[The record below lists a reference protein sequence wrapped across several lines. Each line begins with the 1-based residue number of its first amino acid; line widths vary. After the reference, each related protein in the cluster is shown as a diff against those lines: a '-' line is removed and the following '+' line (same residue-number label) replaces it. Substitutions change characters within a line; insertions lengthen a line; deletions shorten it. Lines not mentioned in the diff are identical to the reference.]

1 MGSQLSSQS
10 GHVAVQRP
18 PIALVP
24 QNRGGQVLSSDRS
37 SSSFDQM
44 EEEHALGSGERYGAL
59 TTSDGAPLGVDF
71 ELSPAPRFRMAVAH
85 PLLDARH
92 QLCHEEG
99 FWNVVVGTPGEA
111 FEPRIQVRPSR
122 HHDRAA
128 AMVAKTANELKPIS
142 IWEPQIEDH
151 AMRLETLESISRLGD
166 SAYQFDFEA
175 GGSKPADGVA
185 RDARVV
191 FDQQHPCRSGHE
203 PHPAKSCRVWQNESS
218 HRQKA
223 ARFGR
228 YPHAMTPVRVQ
239 LLLACFAFGAAS
251 GCTADSGPAGDG
263 AEGADSGSSDL
274 PVDATDGGRP
284 TPDLGGPEDGGAND
298 AGRADTGTTE
308 PEPPFE
314 VAFFDADEVDPER
327 QREVGARIFYPL
339 EISGSHHVVAVSH
352 GGLGADNAEVLFDH
366 LGSGLASQGFVV
378 LLVGHR
384 RSDNRDQ
391 HRRDRP
397 RDVIF
402 LLDRLEADAIAFPGD
417 FGGTLQLE
425 RVGMTGH
432 SAGAFT
438 TQALAGAAYPYPTAT
453 DPRIGAIAPISVQG
467 VGDFFEAFDRGPN
480 DSTWQSVTVPVFVLL
495 GSEELSTNGFGR
507 FIEADWRLQAFSR
520 YPDSVDRIQVIIE
533 GQDHLQ
539 MGAMG
544 SEDVETYIARNI
556 AAFFDVYLR
565 DGSTDPCDVG
575 TLQPPEPGV
584 AELRRKPAES
594 SSRLTGCE

>member
-1 MGSQLSSQS
+1 
-10 GHVAVQRP
+10 
-18 PIALVP
+18 
-24 QNRGGQVLSSDRS
+24 
-37 SSSFDQM
+37 
-44 EEEHALGSGERYGAL
+44 
-59 TTSDGAPLGVDF
+59 
-71 ELSPAPRFRMAVAH
+71 
-85 PLLDARH
+85 
-92 QLCHEEG
+92 
-99 FWNVVVGTPGEA
+99 
-111 FEPRIQVRPSR
+111 
-122 HHDRAA
+122 
-128 AMVAKTANELKPIS
+128 
-142 IWEPQIEDH
+142 
-151 AMRLETLESISRLGD
+151 MRLETLESVSRLGGR
-166 SAYQFDFEA
+166 AYQLDFEA
-175 GGSKPADGVA
+175 GGSKPPDGVA
-185 RDARVV
+185 RDARIVL
-191 FDQQHPCRSGHE
+191 DQQHPGRSGHE
-203 PHPAKSCRVWQNESS
+203 SHPAKSCRGWENESS
-218 HRQKA
+218 YRQKA

-239 LLLACFAFGAAS
+239 ILLACFAFGAAS
-251 GCTADSGPAGDG
+251 GCTADSGPNGNAAG
-263 AEGADSGSSDL
+263 GADSGSSDRL
-274 PVDATDGGRP
+274 TDATDGGVP
-284 TPDLGGPEDGGAND
+284 TTDLGSPEDGGARD

-327 QREVGARIFYPL
+327 QREVGARIFYPV
-339 EISGSHHVVAVSH
+339 ERPGFHHVVAVSH

-366 LGSGLASQGFVV
+366 LGVGLASQGFVV
-378 LLVGHR
+378 VLVGHR
-384 RSDNRDQ
+384 RSADRDQ

-397 RDVIF
+397 RDVTF
-402 LLDRLEADAIAFPGD
+402 LLDRLEADAIPFPAG
-417 FGGTLQLE
+417 FGGTIQLD

-453 DPRIGAIAPISVQG
+453 DPRIAAIAPISVQG

-507 FIEADWRLQAFSR
+507 FIETDWRLQAFSR

-565 DGSTDPCDVG
+565 DGSTNPCDVG
-575 TLQPPEPGV
+575 RLQPPEPGV
-584 AELRRKPAES
+584 AELRRKPADS